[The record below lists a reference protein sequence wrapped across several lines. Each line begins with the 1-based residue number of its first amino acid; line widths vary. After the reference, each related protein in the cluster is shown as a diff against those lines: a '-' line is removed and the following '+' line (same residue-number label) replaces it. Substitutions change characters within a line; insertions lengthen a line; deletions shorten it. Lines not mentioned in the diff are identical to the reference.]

1 MKKYLPLILPV
12 LAAFVLIFL
21 GFRWY
26 KTRLN
31 KPVAPPEISTGQ
43 EIENLSASE
52 AATLEKLK
60 KGTGNY
66 QTATMTGSGIGQ
78 LRYEYKNNKVYFS
91 VNANLATNN
100 GGTYTLYLKEAGANT
115 FSKASILNE
124 NKGGLTASAALNQ
137 DKLPILVQVRLGE
150 EVVLSGEIPV
160 KK

>member
-1 MKKYLPLILPV
+1 MKKFLPLLLPA
-12 LAAFVLIFL
+12 LAALVLFVL

-31 KPVAPPEISTGQ
+31 KPVSPPEISTGQ

-60 KGTGNY
+60 KGAGNY
-66 QTATMTGSGIGQ
+66 QTANMTGSGIGQ

-91 VNANLATNN
+91 VNANLTTNN
-100 GGTYTLYLKEAGANT
+100 GETYTLYLKEAGAAN

-137 DKLPILVQVRLGE
+137 DKLPVAVQVRLGE
-150 EVVLSGEIPV
+150 EIVLSGEIPA